1 MVEKVKTRVTHSS
14 KTCSSLI
21 FLQNRPKK
29 WYNDTQ
35 MYVAAFQFLYRKQL
49 NYDQINNDGNAES
62 EELRS
67 LMNQAKSLLCE
78 IEIFINVTMKG
89 NKVKIFTREEMSE
102 ILKFRSNGSHVKSV
116 LETVD
121 KMFTKAKFQQYITGL
136 LPVIQKRK
144 RIANLQ
150 TKNLKPINCK
160 RLVDPIKQKRCR
172 NKKRQNQARLNALN
186 GTTPTKKGSNLNNAA
201 RQRLNKNKQTNM
213 ANNKRKQQIMNK
225 KPNATVPNKK
235 PKLQQQPKQTV
246 LRKFRKDVKNNAINS

>member
-1 MVEKVKTRVTHSS
+1 
-14 KTCSSLI
+14 
-21 FLQNRPKK
+21 LQNRPKK

-35 MYVAAFQFLYRKQL
+35 LYVAAFQFLYRKQL

-62 EELRS
+62 EELRT

-89 NKVKIFTREEMSE
+89 NKVKIFSRQEMTE

-121 KMFTKAKFQQYITGL
+121 KMFTKAKFQQYISGL
-136 LPVIQKRK
+136 LPVVERRK
-144 RIANLQ
+144 AIQ
-150 TKNLKPINCK
+150 TKVQTKKLKPVNCK
-160 RLVDPIKQKRCR
+160 KWADPVQQRRCR
-172 NKKRQNQARLNALN
+172 NKKRQNQLRLAALN
-186 GTTPTKKGSNLNNAA
+186 GVAPVGKGKGNLNNNAA

-213 ANNKRKQQIMNK
+213 ANNKRKQQNMNK
-225 KPNATVPNKK
+225 QPNAAATPNKK

-246 LRKFRKDVKNNAINS
+246 LRKVRKEVKTNAIAS